1 MTFQEVGNEPPIPP
15 PLSLFRGEAR
25 ITHEGRDETRRGETR
40 RGETRRDEAR
50 RDETR
55 RDEASQSSQSQ
66 RCFIAQVSDEWTIG
80 WGASV
85 LPSHVSQ
92 YLTTIGGWLVTN
104 CEAQNTQNE
113 DLVDLRRRRCVSQP
127 TEKDKYRHRNLVCE
141 TTNWRAT
148 WCEEAMEAME
158 ALFTHPIAT
167 SFTYITSTCISDA
180 LHPPT
185 ASLPECPPLQQNDAP
200 TTGRQQH
207 QHQHQPRFH
216 TSIPPRFHASTRPRG
231 VRREKATASAR
242 IYSIHKTGVTHT
254 SSAAI
259 NKSTSC
265 PPQPI
270 NLSRLLC
277 PLLHP
282 TNKPSTRINT
292 NHATRC
298 TPSIIHT
305 QLFIAPSALRHNIRI
320 EQSAVKASIR
330 PTSHHHCSPL
340 SPMSA
345 LPIGCPLSAVR
356 CPLPVCVP
364 VCLPVPASP
373 PPNTPP
379 HTTQPRLLITPQRC
393 HCQRRLS
400 LLWQRRRGV

>member
-1 MTFQEVGNEPPIPP
+1 M
-15 PLSLFRGEAR
+15 
-25 ITHEGRDETRRGETR
+25 
-40 RGETRRDEAR
+40 
-50 RDETR
+50 
-55 RDEASQSSQSQ
+55 
-66 RCFIAQVSDEWTIG
+66 CIAQVSDEWTIG

-148 WCEEAMEAME
+148 WCEEAMEVME

-345 LPIGCPLSAVR
+345 LPYRLSAVR
-356 CPLPVCVP
+356 CPLSAPRLRPRLPPRSRVTSSQHPTTYHPTASSDNTPKMPLPTSSVP
-364 VCLPVPASP
+364 PLAAKTWRLVPASI
-373 PPNTPP
+373 
-379 HTTQPRLLITPQRC
+379 QSMLWWRLRMQR
-393 HCQRRLS
+393 HAVKQKHKATRLK
-400 LLWQRRRGV
+400 